1 MALPAF
7 DHLDLVVS
15 DRACS
20 LEFYTAVLAPL
31 GFNRQR
37 DITGEQGEPVTYLSR
52 TGERGAISLRE
63 SHDGREQQ
71 PFDRYDLGVHHIC
84 FAAPDRGIVDR
95 VHEVAVAAGAEIE
108 SEPREYDY
116 TPGYYA
122 VFFRDPDGIK
132 LEVLHRPWPV
142 QHDPSSP

>member
-15 DRACS
+15 DLGRA
-20 LEFYTAVLAPL
+20 LDFYGTVLAPL
-31 GFNRQR
+31 GFDRR
-37 DITGEQGEPVTYLSR
+37 SEIVGEQGERVVYISR

-63 SHDGREQQ
+63 SHDGREQRS
-71 PFDRYDLGVHHIC
+71 FDRYDLGIHHIC
-84 FAAPDRGIVDR
+84 WSAQSREVVEEVFGAARN
-95 VHEVAVAAGAEIE
+95 AGAEIE

-132 LEVLHRPWPV
+132 LEVLHRP
-142 QHDPSSP
+142 